1 MGRLVLSSATAGES
15 ARLAELGASYTP
27 ALRAFFSRRA
37 HVDDVEDLV
46 QEVLLRIQKRK
57 AGGTVDNYEGYLF
70 EVAANVLVDRSRR
83 DKTRRRRE
91 HRELTEFDHPV
102 DEISPERV
110 LQGREKVARMLQ
122 ALDELPERTRHVFV
136 LARFEGL
143 SYKDIAKTFDISVS
157 AVEKHVMKGFRHLT
171 ERLRHEEGQHPAP
184 GHRDEQRRG

>member
-1 MGRLVLSSATAGES
+1 MGT
-15 ARLAELGASYTP
+15 SYTP

-37 HVDDVEDLV
+37 HTDDVEDLI

-57 AGGTVDNYEGYLF
+57 AGGAVDNYEGYLF
-70 EVAANVLVDRSRR
+70 EVAANVLIDRSRR

-110 LQGREKVARMLQ
+110 LEGREKVARILN
-122 ALDELPERTRHVFV
+122 ALNELPDRTRHVFV

-143 SYKDIAKTFDISVS
+143 SYKDIAQRFGISVS
-157 AVEKHVMKGFRHLT
+157 AVEKHVMKAFRHLT
-171 ERLRHEEGQHPAP
+171 ELLRNEEGLSPAP
-184 GHRDEQRRG
+184 GLRDEQRRR